1 MLSIAYCLIAAL
13 ALGVA
18 PLTVT
23 AASRGGNLLMIV
35 GLQMWVGAVVLGVV
49 SIVFETHIARI
60 DAHWI
65 AAFVYQALIPG
76 LTATLIWFALVG
88 RVGAIKASAFH
99 FLNPFFGVVIAALLL
114 GEHIGGLD
122 MLGVTVAALG
132 ILAVQLA
139 KMGA

>member
-1 MLSIAYCLIAAL
+1 
-13 ALGVA
+13 
-18 PLTVT
+18 LTVS
-23 AASRGGNLLMIV
+23 AASKGGNLLMIV
-35 GLQMWVGAVVLGVV
+35 GLQMWVGAAMLGII
-49 SIVFETHIARI
+49 SLFFETHVINVTPV
-60 DAHWI
+60 WLT
-65 AAFVYQALIPG
+65 AFVYQMLIPG
-76 LTATLIWFALVG
+76 LLATFIWFSLVG

-132 ILAVQLA
+132 ILAVQLS